1 MSYLS
6 LNRARRVLS
15 KILGKS
21 ASLPAPSKPAD
32 PAMAYRKSGDL
43 NAAEAAIREALRQH
57 PSSKEVIRE
66 AAEIAM
72 ARGNWEEAAASW
84 RSALALYGQAAP
96 ADLHRKLG
104 KALRRSGDLEAAED
118 AVVEGKRQHPRD
130 PRLIRE
136 AAEIATRRRDWANA
150 VPRWR
155 QVCDLWRSNTPLE
168 SSARSALF
176 EACKQL
182 AFASR
187 FAGQIDA
194 ASAQLKELI
203 AQRKSIAQR
212 SATFRPSAEAAE
224 ICFILSEAHRGWIL
238 ERIARVIAKSSG
250 AKCDLTYL
258 PSISKI
264 APDVPAAHRY
274 FFMHYRTLCS
284 ALLDRNTFWKVPA
297 YCWFTHPNADSPI
310 DADHLPLFLNEIEH
324 TFVQGSRSQEQLR
337 RAGGDPNRLSVA
349 IGGADPDTYLGH
361 ARSNGKLGFVGGY
374 YERKNPGMLLQLA
387 RAMPEEQFLLLG
399 PRLQDISH
407 RGIYWPNA
415 PMFAEIVAQPNIE
428 YREAAYQDFPA
439 HFAEIDVYLMLSS
452 LEGGP
457 IPLLEAMMSNCIP
470 VATDTGFAGDVIEHG
485 MNGYLTAVDS
495 DASSFIELIRKAK
508 ANQSDVRAT
517 VLEYSWSAFGE
528 AVARRVLSS

>member
-1 MSYLS
+1 
-6 LNRARRVLS
+6 
-15 KILGKS
+15 
-21 ASLPAPSKPAD
+21 
-32 PAMAYRKSGDL
+32 MAYRKSGDL

-104 KALRRSGDLEAAED
+104 KALRKSRRPRRSRRRGCGGQATASQRSETRLEKQQRLQHGGETGRMRCSGGSRSATSGDPIRLLSPRR
-118 AVVEGKRQHPRD
+118 VLYCSKR
-130 PRLIRE
+130 
-136 AAEIATRRRDWANA
+136 ANS
-150 VPRWR
+150 
-155 QVCDLWRSNTPLE
+155 WRSPPG
-168 SSARSALF
+168 SRVRSMP
-176 EACKQL
+176 
-182 AFASR
+182 R
-187 FAGQIDA
+187 
-194 ASAQLKELI
+194 SAQLKELI
-203 AQRKSIAQR
+203 SQRKSIAEK

-399 PRLQDISH
+399 PRLRDISH

-415 PMFAEIVAQPNIE
+415 PMFAEIAAQPNIE